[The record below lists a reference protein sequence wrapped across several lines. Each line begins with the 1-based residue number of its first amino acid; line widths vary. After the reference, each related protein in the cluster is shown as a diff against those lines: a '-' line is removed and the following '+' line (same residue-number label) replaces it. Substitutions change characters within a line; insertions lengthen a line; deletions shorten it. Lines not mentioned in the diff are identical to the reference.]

1 MSCPLAPAGEGRA
14 RRPCV
19 AGGGDAAGPC
29 KPPPSRPSPQTD
41 CANYIRL
48 LHPYNRTHLLA
59 CGTGAFHPVCAFVY
73 VGHRGEVG
81 TWLGAASSA
90 CLSPSSSFPG
100 VLGRVG
106 MLDLVFAPARNRPRV
121 ALALP
126 HLSGHCVPLVA
137 AAWVAFPPL
146 PVPSLSH
153 SVWTMPAGLGGQG
166 APVTPR
172 SLGGGHNGA
181 RQARGPLQLP
191 RVLVEQPANP
201 APAGG
206 HQLSPKAQAPAPGP
220 FRHAGEPASRAGTGV
235 SPRWAP
241 RRVPLTAALSPTPAC
256 LQPGSRHRGERPGQ
270 VPARARRRVRQHSHR
285 WVAVPGDLGVP
296 GAGTGAGPR
305 ATIWG
310 WPGALR
316 VSLPGGELYA
326 GLTADFLGR
335 DPGIFRSTG
344 TRSALRTEVDQRLL
358 NDPKFVAAYLIPDN
372 DDRDNDKAYFFFTE
386 KVVEADGKEHAVV
399 SRVARVCVNDAGGQ
413 RVLVNKWSTFNKAR
427 LVCSVPGPGGIDTHF
442 DELEDVFL
450 LRTRDGKSPEI
461 YALFSTVSHIFRGSA
476 VCVYRMAD
484 IREVFNGPF
493 AHRESP
499 LHQWA
504 AYEGR
509 VPYPRPGVCPS
520 KTTNQPR
527 RPYGTTKDFP
537 DEVLHFAR
545 AHPLMHKPVRP
556 RHRRP
561 LLVKTDLQ
569 HRLRQLVADRVDAED
584 GQHDVLF
591 LGTDAGSVLKVVV
604 LQKQNSAVTEDI
616 VLEELQVFKA
626 PVPITQM
633 EISVKRQTLYVGA
646 SLGVA
651 QVRLHRCE
659 SYGTACAECCLARDP
674 YCAWDGTACTRYV
687 PSGKRRYVRHTSPVY
702 QCLDQNLTV
711 DDFEHVEEKVL
722 YGMEHNSTFLEC
734 VPRSPQASVQWFV
747 QRPPDEQRDE
757 VKTDERVLQTE
768 RGLLFRQLHS
778 RDAGVY
784 YCKTLEH
791 GFTQTVARTSL
802 QVLRGEQLARASPR
816 QREDERPPCPEP
828 RLAVP
833 APKAWFKDIL
843 HLVSSADRQ
852 RVEEQ
857 CLRLWCGH
865 RKGKLAKGKHALAG
879 LDAGKK
885 ARTAKPQGERI
896 RVPRQAA
903 AT

>member
-1 MSCPLAPAGEGRA
+1 MRA
-14 RRPCV
+14 AVPVSVSVSVCWLG
-19 AGGGDAAGPC
+19 ATLLAAGRSLPRLRLPYRELLGTNRSVLFFGHQGFLGFRSLYLDEYRDRLFIGG
-29 KPPPSRPSPQTD
+29 KDVLYSLLLDGAGADTKEIYWPPLPGQTEECFRKGKDPGTD
-41 CANYIRL
+41 CANYIRV

-73 VGHRGEVG
+73 VGHRGEHTFSLDPTSVE
-81 TWLGAASSA
+81 T
-90 CLSPSSSFPG
+90 
-100 VLGRVG
+100 GRG
-106 MLDLVFAPARNRPRV
+106 RC
-121 ALALP
+121 P
-126 HLSGHCVPLVA
+126 H
-137 AAWVAFPPL
+137 
-146 PVPSLSH
+146 
-153 SVWTMPAGLGGQG
+153 
-166 APVTPR
+166 
-172 SLGGGHNGA
+172 
-181 RQARGPLQLP
+181 
-191 RVLVEQPANP
+191 
-201 APAGG
+201 
-206 HQLSPKAQAPAPGP
+206 
-220 FRHAGEPASRAGTGV
+220 EPSRAFASTV
-235 SPRWAP
+235 
-241 RRVPLTAALSPTPAC
+241 
-256 LQPGSRHRGERPGQ
+256 
-270 VPARARRRVRQHSHR
+270 
-285 WVAVPGDLGVP
+285 
-296 GAGTGAGPR
+296 
-305 ATIWG
+305 I
-310 WPGALR
+310 
-316 VSLPGGELYA
+316 GGELYT

-358 NDPKFVAAYLIPDN
+358 NDPKFVAAHLIPDN

-386 KVVEADGKEHAVV
+386 KVMEADSKEHAIV

-450 LRTRDGKSPEI
+450 LRTKDGKSPEI
-461 YALFSTVSHIFRGSA
+461 YALFSTISHVFQGSA

-493 AHRESP
+493 AHRENP
-499 LHQWA
+499 HHQWG

-527 RPYGTTKDFP
+527 RQYGTTKDFP

-545 AHPLMHKPVRP
+545 AHPLMYKPVYP

-561 LLVKTDLQ
+561 LLVKTNLP
-569 HRLRQLVADRVDAED
+569 HRLRQLVVDRVEAED

-604 LQKQNSAVTEDI
+604 LQKTSLATTEEV

-633 EISVKRQTLYVGA
+633 EISVKRQTLYVGS

-651 QVRLHRCE
+651 QVRLHQCE
-659 SYGTACAECCLARDP
+659 TYGTACAECCLARDP
-674 YCAWDGTACTRYV
+674 YCAWDGTACTRYQ
-687 PSGKRRYVRHTSPVY
+687 PSGKRRYRRQDVRHSNPVH

-711 DDFEHVEEKVL
+711 DDFESVEEKVL
-722 YGMEHNSTFLEC
+722 YGAEDNSTFLEC

-757 VKTDERVLQTE
+757 VKTDERILQTE
-768 RGLLFRQLHS
+768 QGLLFRKLH
-778 RDAGVY
+778 RHDAGIY

-791 GFTQTVARTSL
+791 GFTQTVAKTALEVIAS
-802 QVLRGEQLARASPR
+802 EQLAHTLPRERADESPR
-816 QREDERPPCPEP
+816 LPCPEP
-828 RLAVP
+828 RMVP
-833 APKAWFKDIL
+833 QAPKTWFKDIM
-843 HLVSSADRQ
+843 HLISSQNLQ
-852 RVEEQ
+852 RVEEY
-857 CLRLWCGH
+857 CARLWCGSRPHH
-865 RKGKLAKGKHALAG
+865 RKSKLAQAKHALAG
-879 LDAGKK
+879 VDVGKK
-885 ARTAKPQGERI
+885 GRTAKPHGERN